1 MQNRKIILTGASGFI
16 GAKLLER
23 LLAIGYEVFAIK
35 RPNSDRTTCGKVT
48 WLTYDELKMRSAE
61 LDTVDAIIHLATE
74 YGRNVQDGL
83 SPVLAC
89 NVLLPLQLMELAAVV
104 GIKKFISTDSFF
116 GKYEKT
122 YNYMKSYIISKRQLN
137 ELAEIF
143 CAENELSFFNMR
155 LEHVYGEGDGENKFI
170 PFIIRSL
177 QQNDHAIKCT
187 TGLQKRDFVY
197 IDDVVDAYIAVIK
210 CEAKRK
216 YTEFEVGT
224 GVSSPLKEIIEEIKR
239 QLPSNT
245 SIDYGAIPLRHDE
258 IMDSKANIS
267 ALMDI
272 GWTATYD
279 LRRGVE
285 KMLGSIKR

>member
-1 MQNRKIILTGASGFI
+1 MQNKKIILTGASGFI
-16 GAKLLER
+16 GTKLLER
-23 LLAIGYEVFAIK
+23 LLASGYEVFAIK
-35 RPNSDRTTCGKVT
+35 RPNSDRTTSGKVI

-61 LDTVDAIIHLATE
+61 LGTVDAIVHLATE

-89 NVLLPLQLMELAAVV
+89 NVLLPLQLMELAATV

-122 YNYMKSYIISKRQLN
+122 YNYMKSYIVSKRQLN

-143 CAENELSFFNMR
+143 CAENDLSFFNMR

-177 QQNDHAIKCT
+177 QKNEHAIKCT

-197 IDDVVDAYIAVIK
+197 IDDVVDAYIAVIN
-210 CEAKRK
+210 CEVKSK

-224 GVSSPLKEIIEEIKR
+224 GVSRPLKEIIEEIKR
-239 QLPSNT
+239 QLPSDT

-258 IMDSKANIS
+258 IMDSKANTS
-267 ALMDI
+267 ALLNI
-272 GWTATYD
+272 GWTAKYD
-279 LRRGVE
+279 LKHGVE
-285 KMLGSIKR
+285 KMLGSIKQ

>member
-1 MQNRKIILTGASGFI
+1 MQNKKIILTGASGFI
-16 GAKLLER
+16 GTKLLER
-23 LLAIGYEVFAIK
+23 LLASGYEVFAIK
-35 RPNSDRTTCGKVT
+35 RPNSDRTTSGKVI

-61 LDTVDAIIHLATE
+61 LGTVDAIVHLATE

-89 NVLLPLQLMELAAVV
+89 NVLLPLQLMELAATA

-122 YNYMKSYIISKRQLN
+122 YNYMKSYIVSKRQLN

-143 CAENELSFFNMR
+143 CAENDLSFFNMR

-177 QQNDHAIKCT
+177 QNNEHAIKCT

-197 IDDVVDAYIAVIK
+197 IDDVVDAYIAVIN
-210 CEAKRK
+210 CEIKSK

-224 GVSSPLKEIIEEIKR
+224 GVSRPLKEIIEEIKR
-239 QLPSNT
+239 QLPSDT

-258 IMDSKANIS
+258 IMDSQANTS
-267 ALMDI
+267 ALLNI
-272 GWTATYD
+272 GWTAKYD
-279 LRRGVE
+279 LKHGVE
-285 KMLGSIKR
+285 KMLGSIKQ

>member
-1 MQNRKIILTGASGFI
+1 MQNKKIILTGASGFI
-16 GAKLLER
+16 GTKLLAR
-23 LLAIGYEVFAIK
+23 LLASGYEVFAIK
-35 RPNSDRTTCGKVT
+35 RPNSDRTTSGKVI

-61 LDTVDAIIHLATE
+61 LGTVDAIVHLATE

-89 NVLLPLQLMELAAVV
+89 NVLLPLQLMELAATV

-122 YNYMKSYIISKRQLN
+122 YNYMKSYIVSKRQLN

-143 CAENELSFFNMR
+143 CAENDLSFFNMR

-177 QQNDHAIKCT
+177 QKNEHAIKCT

-197 IDDVVDAYIAVIK
+197 IDDVVDAYIAVIN
-210 CEAKRK
+210 CEVKSK

-224 GVSSPLKEIIEEIKR
+224 GVSRPLKEIIEEIKR
-239 QLPSNT
+239 QLPSDT

-258 IMDSKANIS
+258 IMDSKANTS
-267 ALMDI
+267 ALLNI
-272 GWTATYD
+272 GWTAKYD
-279 LRRGVE
+279 LKHGVE
-285 KMLGSIKR
+285 KMLGSIKQ